1 MSVLLYILG
10 GFLGLAYGTAIAY
23 INGRLT
29 ENYIRNNK
37 DHENPMQRANG
48 FSATRQIINA
58 GALVVL
64 FLFYGILK
72 KMFLPVLIGAL
83 IGIGFVSYVFHRMTN
98 NDPNSLRAAP
108 FSGAALFASFF
119 SRCC

>member
-10 GFLGLAYGTAIAY
+10 GLLGLAYGTAFAY

-48 FSATRQIINA
+48 FSAARQFVNI

-64 FLFYGILK
+64 FLFYGVLK
-72 KMFLPVLIGAL
+72 KLFLPVLIGAL
-83 IGIGFVSYVFHRMTN
+83 IGIGFMSYVF
-98 NDPNSLRAAP
+98 
-108 FSGAALFASFF
+108 LFRIGKKSQDEE
-119 SRCC
+119 

>member
-10 GFLGLAYGTAIAY
+10 GLLGLAYGTAIAY

-64 FLFYGILK
+64 FLFHGILK

-83 IGIGFVSYVFHRMTN
+83 IGIGFVSYVF
-98 NDPNSLRAAP
+98 
-108 FSGAALFASFF
+108 LF
-119 SRCC
+119 RIGKKTRDDE

>member
-64 FLFYGILK
+64 FLFHGILK

-83 IGIGFVSYVFHRMTN
+83 IGIGFVSYVF
-98 NDPNSLRAAP
+98 
-108 FSGAALFASFF
+108 LF
-119 SRCC
+119 RIGKKTQDDE

>member
-10 GFLGLAYGTAIAY
+10 GFLGLAYGTAIAS

-83 IGIGFVSYVFHRMTN
+83 IGIGFVSYVF
-98 NDPNSLRAAP
+98 
-108 FSGAALFASFF
+108 LF
-119 SRCC
+119 RIGKKTQDDE

>member
-72 KMFLPVLIGAL
+72 KIFLPVLIGAL
-83 IGIGFVSYVFHRMTN
+83 IGIGFVSYVF
-98 NDPNSLRAAP
+98 
-108 FSGAALFASFF
+108 LF
-119 SRCC
+119 RIGKKTQDDE

>member
-48 FSATRQIINA
+48 FAATRQIINA

-83 IGIGFVSYVFHRMTN
+83 IGIGFVSYVF
-98 NDPNSLRAAP
+98 
-108 FSGAALFASFF
+108 LF
-119 SRCC
+119 RIGKKTQDDE

>member
-1 MSVLLYILG
+1 LSVLLYILG

-83 IGIGFVSYVFHRMTN
+83 IGIGFVSYVF
-98 NDPNSLRAAP
+98 
-108 FSGAALFASFF
+108 LF
-119 SRCC
+119 RIGKKTQDDE

>member
-10 GFLGLAYGTAIAY
+10 GLLGLAYGTVFAY

-29 ENYIRNNK
+29 ENYIRKNK

-58 GALVVL
+58 GALLVL
-64 FLFYGILK
+64 FLFYGFLK
-72 KMFLPVLIGAL
+72 KLFLPVLIGAL
-83 IGIGFVSYVFHRMTN
+83 IGIGFISYVFLFRIGR
-98 NDPNSLRAAP
+98 NDQDDE
-108 FSGAALFASFF
+108 
-119 SRCC
+119 

>member
-83 IGIGFVSYVFHRMTN
+83 IGIGFVSYVF
-98 NDPNSLRAAP
+98 
-108 FSGAALFASFF
+108 LF
-119 SRCC
+119 RIGKKTQDDD

>member
-1 MSVLLYILG
+1 LSVLLYILG

-83 IGIGFVSYVFHRMTN
+83 IGIGFVSYVF
-98 NDPNSLRAAP
+98 
-108 FSGAALFASFF
+108 LF
-119 SRCC
+119 RIGKKTQDNE

>member
-64 FLFYGILK
+64 FLFHGILK

-83 IGIGFVSYVFHRMTN
+83 IGIGFVSYVF
-98 NDPNSLRAAP
+98 
-108 FSGAALFASFF
+108 LF
-119 SRCC
+119 RIGKKTRDDE

>member
-10 GFLGLAYGTAIAY
+10 GFLGLAYGTVIAY

-83 IGIGFVSYVFHRMTN
+83 IGIGFVSYVF
-98 NDPNSLRAAP
+98 
-108 FSGAALFASFF
+108 LF
-119 SRCC
+119 RIGKKTQDDE

>member
-10 GFLGLAYGTAIAY
+10 GLLGLAYGTAVAY

-37 DHENPMQRANG
+37 DHENPLQRANG
-48 FSATRQIINA
+48 FSAARQFVNI

-64 FLFYGILK
+64 FLFYGVLK
-72 KMFLPVLIGAL
+72 KLFLPVLIGAL
-83 IGIGFVSYVFHRMTN
+83 IGIGFMSYVFLFR
-98 NDPNSLRAAP
+98 
-108 FSGAALFASFF
+108 SGKKSQDKE
-119 SRCC
+119 

>member
-37 DHENPMQRANG
+37 DHENPMQLANG

-83 IGIGFVSYVFHRMTN
+83 IGIGFVSYVF
-98 NDPNSLRAAP
+98 
-108 FSGAALFASFF
+108 LF
-119 SRCC
+119 RIGKKTQDDE

>member
-10 GFLGLAYGTAIAY
+10 GLLGLAYGTAIAY

-64 FLFYGILK
+64 FLLYGILK

-83 IGIGFVSYVFHRMTN
+83 IGIGFVSYVF
-98 NDPNSLRAAP
+98 
-108 FSGAALFASFF
+108 LF
-119 SRCC
+119 RIGKKTRDDE

>member
-83 IGIGFVSYVFHRMTN
+83 IGIGFMSYVF
-98 NDPNSLRAAP
+98 
-108 FSGAALFASFF
+108 LFRIGKKSQDKE
-119 SRCC
+119 

>member
-10 GFLGLAYGTAIAY
+10 GLLGLAYGTAIAY

-83 IGIGFVSYVFHRMTN
+83 IGIGFVSYVF
-98 NDPNSLRAAP
+98 
-108 FSGAALFASFF
+108 LF
-119 SRCC
+119 RIGKKTRDDE

>member
-10 GFLGLAYGTAIAY
+10 GFLWLAYGTAIAY

-83 IGIGFVSYVFHRMTN
+83 IGIGFVSYVF
-98 NDPNSLRAAP
+98 
-108 FSGAALFASFF
+108 LF
-119 SRCC
+119 RIGKKTQDDE

>member
-72 KMFLPVLIGAL
+72 KMLLPVLIGAL
-83 IGIGFVSYVFHRMTN
+83 IGIGFVSYVF
-98 NDPNSLRAAP
+98 
-108 FSGAALFASFF
+108 LF
-119 SRCC
+119 RIGKKTQDDE

>member
-10 GFLGLAYGTAIAY
+10 GLLGLAYGTAIAY

-83 IGIGFVSYVFHRMTN
+83 IGIGFVSYVF
-98 NDPNSLRAAP
+98 
-108 FSGAALFASFF
+108 LF
-119 SRCC
+119 RIGKKTQDDE

>member
-23 INGRLT
+23 INGKLT

-83 IGIGFVSYVFHRMTN
+83 IGIGFVSYVF
-98 NDPNSLRAAP
+98 
-108 FSGAALFASFF
+108 LF
-119 SRCC
+119 RIGKKTQDDE

>member
-23 INGRLT
+23 INSKLT

-83 IGIGFVSYVFHRMTN
+83 IGIGFVSYVF
-98 NDPNSLRAAP
+98 
-108 FSGAALFASFF
+108 LF
-119 SRCC
+119 RIGKKTQDDE

>member
-10 GFLGLAYGTAIAY
+10 GFLGLAYGIAIAY

-83 IGIGFVSYVFHRMTN
+83 IGIGFVSYVF
-98 NDPNSLRAAP
+98 
-108 FSGAALFASFF
+108 LF
-119 SRCC
+119 RIGKKTQDDE

>member
-10 GFLGLAYGTAIAY
+10 GFLGLVYGTAIAY

-72 KMFLPVLIGAL
+72 EMFLPVLIGAL
-83 IGIGFVSYVFHRMTN
+83 IGIGFVSYVF
-98 NDPNSLRAAP
+98 
-108 FSGAALFASFF
+108 LF
-119 SRCC
+119 RIGKKTQDDE

>member
-37 DHENPMQRANG
+37 DHENPMQRATG

-83 IGIGFVSYVFHRMTN
+83 IGIGFVSYVF
-98 NDPNSLRAAP
+98 
-108 FSGAALFASFF
+108 LF
-119 SRCC
+119 RIGKKTQDDE

>member
-83 IGIGFVSYVFHRMTN
+83 IGIGFVSYVF
-98 NDPNSLRAAP
+98 
-108 FSGAALFASFF
+108 LFRIGKKTRDAE
-119 SRCC
+119 

>member
-1 MSVLLYILG
+1 LSVLLYILG
-10 GFLGLAYGTAIAY
+10 GLLGLAYGTAIAY

-83 IGIGFVSYVFHRMTN
+83 IGIGFVSYVF
-98 NDPNSLRAAP
+98 
-108 FSGAALFASFF
+108 LF
-119 SRCC
+119 RIGKKTRDDE

>member
-10 GFLGLAYGTAIAY
+10 GLLGLAYGTAVAY

-83 IGIGFVSYVFHRMTN
+83 IGIGFVSYVF
-98 NDPNSLRAAP
+98 
-108 FSGAALFASFF
+108 LF
-119 SRCC
+119 RIGKKTQDDE

>member
-10 GFLGLAYGTAIAY
+10 GLLGLSYGTAIAY

-83 IGIGFVSYVFHRMTN
+83 IGIGFVSYVF
-98 NDPNSLRAAP
+98 
-108 FSGAALFASFF
+108 LF
-119 SRCC
+119 RIGKKTQDDE

>member
-1 MSVLLYILG
+1 LSVLLYILG
-10 GFLGLAYGTAIAY
+10 GLLGLAYGTAIAY

-64 FLFYGILK
+64 FLFHGILK

-83 IGIGFVSYVFHRMTN
+83 IGIGFVSYVF
-98 NDPNSLRAAP
+98 
-108 FSGAALFASFF
+108 LF
-119 SRCC
+119 RIGKKTRDDE

>member
-10 GFLGLAYGTAIAY
+10 GLLGLAYGTVIAY

-37 DHENPMQRANG
+37 DHEKPLQRANG
-48 FSATRQIINA
+48 FSAARQLINV
-58 GALVVL
+58 GALTVL
-64 FLFYGILK
+64 FLFYGVLK

-83 IGIGFVSYVFHRMTN
+83 IGIGFMSYVF
-98 NDPNSLRAAP
+98 
-108 FSGAALFASFF
+108 LFRIGKKSQDEE
-119 SRCC
+119 

>member
-1 MSVLLYILG
+1 
-10 GFLGLAYGTAIAY
+10 
-23 INGRLT
+23 
-29 ENYIRNNK
+29 
-37 DHENPMQRANG
+37 MQRANG

-83 IGIGFVSYVFHRMTN
+83 IGIGFVSYVF
-98 NDPNSLRAAP
+98 
-108 FSGAALFASFF
+108 LF
-119 SRCC
+119 RIGKKTQDDE

>member
-29 ENYIRNNK
+29 EKYIRNNK

-83 IGIGFVSYVFHRMTN
+83 IGIGFVSYVF
-98 NDPNSLRAAP
+98 
-108 FSGAALFASFF
+108 LF
-119 SRCC
+119 RIGKKTQDDE

>member
-48 FSATRQIINA
+48 FSATRQIITA

-83 IGIGFVSYVFHRMTN
+83 IGIGFVSYVF
-98 NDPNSLRAAP
+98 
-108 FSGAALFASFF
+108 LF
-119 SRCC
+119 RIGKKTQDDE

>member
-83 IGIGFVSYVFHRMTN
+83 IGIGFVSYVF
-98 NDPNSLRAAP
+98 
-108 FSGAALFASFF
+108 LF
-119 SRCC
+119 RIGKKTQDDE

>member
-48 FSATRQIINA
+48 FTATRQIINA

-83 IGIGFVSYVFHRMTN
+83 IGIGFVSYVF
-98 NDPNSLRAAP
+98 
-108 FSGAALFASFF
+108 LF
-119 SRCC
+119 RIGKKTQDDE

>member
-10 GFLGLAYGTAIAY
+10 GLLGLAYGTAIAY

-64 FLFYGILK
+64 FLFHGILK

-83 IGIGFVSYVFHRMTN
+83 IGIGFVSYVF
-98 NDPNSLRAAP
+98 
-108 FSGAALFASFF
+108 LF
-119 SRCC
+119 RIGKKTQDDE

>member
-83 IGIGFVSYVFHRMTN
+83 IGIGFVSYVF
-98 NDPNSLRAAP
+98 
-108 FSGAALFASFF
+108 LF
-119 SRCC
+119 RIGKKTRDDE

>member
-37 DHENPMQRANG
+37 DHENPMPRANG

-83 IGIGFVSYVFHRMTN
+83 IGIGFVSYVF
-98 NDPNSLRAAP
+98 
-108 FSGAALFASFF
+108 LF
-119 SRCC
+119 RIGKKTQDDE